1 MKSAELKVGIKYG
14 VVPSWDYSSSDKKNP
29 DKVQRRAVA
38 NAELVSLEKYEY
50 KVYRSDNPDDA
61 QFTSAP
67 KGSRSVGYIVKSS
80 DWAGSGTQG
89 DIYWIARAQDI
100 VAEYATLETRWVKE
114 ESEEA
119 LREAQ
124 WKAEREAKERQE
136 KIDQETAQRSIDAV
150 KESLRSIIGSRAD
163 KLDFEIRNRRQEN
176 GDYKL
181 SGACTI
187 DVRTLQSLI
196 EKVLEARDMV
206 A

>member
-1 MKSAELKVGIKYG
+1 MKSADLQIGIKYG
-14 VVPSWDYSSSDKKNP
+14 VIPSWDYSSQDKKDP
-29 DKVQRRAVA
+29 AKVQRRAVA

-50 KVYRSDNPDDA
+50 KVFRSDTPDDV

-80 DWAGSGTQG
+80 DWAGSGAQG
-89 DIYWIARAQDI
+89 DIYWVARAQDI
-100 VAEYATLETRWVKE
+100 VAEYATLETRWSKE
-114 ESEEA
+114 EAEEK

-124 WKAEREAKERQE
+124 WKAEREAKEQQE
-136 KIDQETAQRSIDAV
+136 KIEQANAQRSIDAV

-176 GDYKL
+176 GEYKL

>member
-14 VVPSWDYSSSDKKNP
+14 VIPSWDYSSQDKKDP
-29 DKVQRRAVA
+29 TKVGRRAVA
-38 NAELVSLEKYEY
+38 NAEVVSLEKYEY
-50 KVYRSDNPDDA
+50 KVYRSDKSDDA
-61 QFTSAP
+61 QFTPAP

-80 DWAGSGTQG
+80 DWAGNTQG
-89 DIYWIARAQDI
+89 EIYWIARAQDI
-100 VAEYATLETRWVKE
+100 VAEYATLETRWTT
-114 ESEEA
+114 EEA
-119 LREAQ
+119 EEKLREAQ
-124 WKAEREAKERQE
+124 WKAEREAKEQQE
-136 KIDQETAQRSIDAV
+136 RIEKDNAQRSIDAV
-150 KESLRSIIGSRAD
+150 KESLRSIIGNRAD

-187 DVRTLQSLI
+187 DVRTLQSLN

>member
-1 MKSAELKVGIKYG
+1 MKSADLKIGIKYG
-14 VVPSWDYSSSDKKNP
+14 VIPAWDYSSSDKKDP
-29 DKVQRRAVA
+29 TKVQRRSVA
-38 NAELVSLEKYEY
+38 KAELLSLEKYEY

-67 KGSRSVGYIVKSS
+67 KGSRSVGYLVRSS
-80 DWAGSGTQG
+80 DWAGNGSTG

-100 VAEYATLETRWVKE
+100 VADYATLETRWTT
-114 ESEEA
+114 EEA
-119 LREAQ
+119 EEKLREAQ
-124 WKAEREAKERQE
+124 WKAEREAKEQQE
-136 KIDQETAQRSIDAV
+136 RIEKDNAQRSIDAV
-150 KESLRSIIGSRAD
+150 KESLRSIIGNRAD

-187 DVRTLQSLI
+187 DVSTLQSLI

>member
-1 MKSAELKVGIKYG
+1 MKSVDLKIGIKYG
-14 VVPSWDYSSSDKKNP
+14 VIPSWDYSSADKKDP
-29 DKVQRRAVA
+29 TKVSRRSVA

-61 QFTSAP
+61 QFTDAP
-67 KGSRSVGYIVKSS
+67 KGSRSVGYMVKSS
-80 DWAGSGTQG
+80 DWAGSTQG
-89 DIYWIARAQDI
+89 EIYWIARAQDI
-100 VAEYATLETRWVKE
+100 VAEYATLETRWVT
-114 ESEEA
+114 EEA
-119 LREAQ
+119 EEKAREAQ
-124 WKAEREAKERQE
+124 YKAEQEAKEQLERIARE
-136 KIDQETAQRSIDAV
+136 NAQRSIDAV
-150 KESLRSIIGSRAD
+150 KESLRSIIGNRAD

-181 SGACTI
+181 MGACTI

>member
-1 MKSAELKVGIKYG
+1 MKSAELKVSIKYG
-14 VVPSWDYSSSDKKNP
+14 VVPSWDYSSADKKNP

-50 KVYRSDNPDDA
+50 KVFRSDTPDDV
-61 QFTSAP
+61 QFTLAP

-80 DWAGSGTQG
+80 DWAGSGAQG

-100 VAEYATLETRWVKE
+100 VAEYATLETRWTA
-114 ESEEA
+114 EEA
-119 LREAQ
+119 EEKIREAK
-124 WKAEREAKERQE
+124 WKAEREAKELQE
-136 KIDQETAQRSIDAV
+136 KIEQETAQRSIDAV

-176 GDYKL
+176 GEYKV

>member
-1 MKSAELKVGIKYG
+1 MKSADLQIGIKYG
-14 VVPSWDYSSSDKKNP
+14 VIPSWDYSSQDKKDP
-29 DKVQRRAVA
+29 AKVQRRAVA
-38 NAELVSLEKYEY
+38 KSELVSLEKYEY
-50 KVYRSDNPDDA
+50 KVYRSDTSDDA

-67 KGSRSVGYIVKSS
+67 KGSRSVGYMVKSS
-80 DWAGSGTQG
+80 DWANNGATNE
-89 DIYWIARAQDI
+89 IYWIARAQDI
-100 VAEYATLETRWVKE
+100 VAEYATLETRWSKE
-114 ESEEA
+114 EAEEA

-124 WKAEREAKERQE
+124 WKAEREAKEQQE
-136 KIDQETAQRSIDAV
+136 KIEQANAQRSIDAV

>member
-14 VVPSWDYSSSDKKNP
+14 VIPSWDYSSQDKKDP
-29 DKVQRRAVA
+29 TKVGRRAVA
-38 NAELVSLEKYEY
+38 NAEVVSLEKYEY
-50 KVYRSDNPDDA
+50 KVYRSDKSDDA
-61 QFTSAP
+61 QFTPAP

-80 DWAGSGTQG
+80 DWAGSTQG
-89 DIYWIARAQDI
+89 VIYWVARAQDI
-100 VAEYATLETRWVKE
+100 VAEYETLNTRWTI
-114 ESEEA
+114 EEA
-119 LREAQ
+119 EEKLREAQ
-124 WKAEREAKERQE
+124 WKAEREAKEQQE
-136 KIDQETAQRSIDAV
+136 RIEKDNAQRSIDAV
-150 KESLRSIIGSRAD
+150 KESLRSIIGNRAD

>member
-1 MKSAELKVGIKYG
+1 MKSAELKIGIKYG
-14 VVPSWDYSSSDKKNP
+14 VVPSWDYSSADKKNP

-38 NAELVSLEKYEY
+38 HAELVSLEKYEY
-50 KVYRSDNPDDA
+50 KVFRSDNPDDV
-61 QFTSAP
+61 QFALAP

-100 VAEYATLETRWVKE
+100 VAEYATLETRWTA
-114 ESEEA
+114 EEA
-119 LREAQ
+119 EEKIREAK
-124 WKAEREAKERQE
+124 WKAEREAKELQE
-136 KIDQETAQRSIDAV
+136 KIEQETAQRSIDAV

-176 GDYKL
+176 GEYKV

>member
-1 MKSAELKVGIKYG
+1 MKSADLKIGVKYG
-14 VVPSWDYSSSDKKNP
+14 VIPSWDYSSSDKKDP
-29 DKVQRRAVA
+29 TKVGRRAVA

-61 QFTSAP
+61 QFTPAP

-80 DWAGSGTQG
+80 DWAGSTQG
-89 DIYWIARAQDI
+89 VIYWVARAQDI
-100 VAEYATLETRWVKE
+100 VAEYETLNTRWTI
-114 ESEEA
+114 EEA
-119 LREAQ
+119 EEKLREAQ
-124 WKAEREAKERQE
+124 WKAEREAKEQQE
-136 KIDQETAQRSIDAV
+136 RIEKDNAQRSIDAV
-150 KESLRSIIGSRAD
+150 KESLRSIIGNRAD

>member
-89 DIYWIARAQDI
+89 DIYWVARAQDI

-176 GDYKL
+176 GEYKV

>member
-1 MKSAELKVGIKYG
+1 MKSAELKIGIKYG
-14 VVPSWDYSSSDKKNP
+14 VVPSWDYSSADKKNP

-50 KVYRSDNPDDA
+50 KVFRSDTPDDV

-80 DWAGSGTQG
+80 DWAGSGAQG
-89 DIYWIARAQDI
+89 DIYWVARAQDI
-100 VAEYATLETRWVKE
+100 VAEYATLETRWTA
-114 ESEEA
+114 EEA
-119 LREAQ
+119 EEKIREAK
-124 WKAEREAKERQE
+124 WKAEREAKELQE
-136 KIDQETAQRSIDAV
+136 KIEQETAQRSIDAV
-150 KESLRSIIGSRAD
+150 KESHRSIIGSRAD

-176 GDYKL
+176 GEYKV

>member
-1 MKSAELKVGIKYG
+1 MKSAELKISIKYG
-14 VVPSWDYSSSDKKNP
+14 VVPSWDYSSADKKNP

-50 KVYRSDNPDDA
+50 KVFRSDTPDDV
-61 QFTSAP
+61 QFTLAP

-80 DWAGSGTQG
+80 DWAGSGAQG
-89 DIYWIARAQDI
+89 DIYWVARAQDI
-100 VAEYATLETRWVKE
+100 VAEYATLETRWTA
-114 ESEEA
+114 EEA
-119 LREAQ
+119 EEKIREAK
-124 WKAEREAKERQE
+124 WKAEREAKELQE
-136 KIDQETAQRSIDAV
+136 KIEQETAQRSIDAV

-176 GDYKL
+176 GEYKV

>member
-1 MKSAELKVGIKYG
+1 MKSAELKIGIKYG
-14 VVPSWDYSSSDKKNP
+14 VVPSWDYSSADKKNP

-50 KVYRSDNPDDA
+50 KVFRSDTPDDV

-80 DWAGSGTQG
+80 DWAGSGAQG
-89 DIYWIARAQDI
+89 DIYWVARAQDI
-100 VAEYATLETRWVKE
+100 VAEYATLETRWTA
-114 ESEEA
+114 EEA
-119 LREAQ
+119 EEKIREAK
-124 WKAEREAKERQE
+124 WKAEREAKELQE
-136 KIDQETAQRSIDAV
+136 KIEQETAQRSIDAV

-176 GDYKL
+176 GEYKV

>member
-1 MKSAELKVGIKYG
+1 MKSAELKIGIKYG
-14 VVPSWDYSSSDKKNP
+14 VVPSWDYSSQDKKNP

-50 KVYRSDNPDDA
+50 KVYRSDNPDDV
-61 QFTSAP
+61 QFTTAP

-100 VAEYATLETRWVKE
+100 VAEYATLETRWTA
-114 ESEEA
+114 EEA
-119 LREAQ
+119 EEKIREAK
-124 WKAEREAKERQE
+124 WKAEREAKELQE
-136 KIDQETAQRSIDAV
+136 KIEQETAQRSIDAV

-163 KLDFEIRNRRQEN
+163 KLDFEMRSRRQEN
-176 GDYKL
+176 GEYKI

>member
-61 QFTSAP
+61 QFISAP

-89 DIYWIARAQDI
+89 DIYWVARAQDI

-114 ESEEA
+114 ESEEK

-136 KIDQETAQRSIDAV
+136 KIEQENAQRSIDAV